1 MGVSP
6 NGVSPNGG
14 SPNGGSPND
23 PSVQMG
29 VVQKELVQSG
39 LVQITPQY
47 FQMMLVHMG
56 VVQIMKNFIGS
67 EVKTTC
73 SCCRNVKR

>member
-1 MGVSP
+1 
-6 NGVSPNGG
+6 
-14 SPNGGSPND
+14 
-23 PSVQMG
+23 MG

-73 SCCRNVKR
+73 SCCRNVKK

>member
-1 MGVSP
+1 
-6 NGVSPNGG
+6 
-14 SPNGGSPND
+14 
-23 PSVQMG
+23 MG

-73 SCCRNVKR
+73 SCCRNVKKMKNICKLISISFRPPAVS